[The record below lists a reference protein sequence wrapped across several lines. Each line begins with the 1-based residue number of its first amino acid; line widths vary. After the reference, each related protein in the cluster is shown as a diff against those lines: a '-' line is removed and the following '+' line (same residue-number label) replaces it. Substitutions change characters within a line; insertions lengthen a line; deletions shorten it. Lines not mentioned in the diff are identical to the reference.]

1 MVTSSSSQDVA
12 LVLDATSATDLFGA
26 NKNRARI
33 RYRRLAR
40 SVHPDMGGSED
51 AMARLNRLWDE
62 YNRTEDSHSDGN
74 TPIEVTRNDQYAIFK
89 EHDKLL
95 VVERLASDSIWL
107 PHDVS
112 DIKKRLDTTPV
123 CMLELN
129 GSKYISQGDG
139 LHVAYI
145 CDAPDNAK
153 GNLIMLESLKDRLPG
168 GVLHP
173 RDLAWIT
180 KRVLFLEG
188 VLSSMRRDLHN
199 ITRGLAIDPVNHMLV
214 IVSPWEILGMS
225 DAHTLMARVLLDHFL
240 ACIVPVTADDK
251 RSNRIKRFVIGARMD
266 RVTGWGDI
274 MREYD
279 DLLEEL
285 FGQPRFHV
293 MEVI

>member
-1 MVTSSSSQDVA
+1 MATSSSSQDVA
-12 LVLDATSATDLFGA
+12 LVLGAASATDLFGA
-26 NKNRARI
+26 NENRARI

-62 YNRTEDSHSDGN
+62 YNRTEDSHSDSN
-74 TPIEVTRNDQYAIFK
+74 TPIEVTRNNQYAIFK

-95 VVERLASDSIWL
+95 VVERLASDSICL

-112 DIKKRLDTTPV
+112 DIKKKLDMTPV

-129 GSKYISQGDG
+129 GSKHISQSDG
-139 LHVAYI
+139 LHAAYI
-145 CDAPDNAK
+145 CDVPYNAK
-153 GNLIMLESLKDRLPG
+153 VNLIMLESLKDRLPDG
-168 GVLHP
+168 MLHP

-180 KRVLFLEG
+180 KRVLFLDG
-188 VLSSMRRDLHN
+188 VLSSTRMDLRN
-199 ITRGLAIDPVNHMLV
+199 LTRGLAIDPVNHMLV
-214 IVSPWEILGMS
+214 IVSPWEILGVI
-225 DAHTLMARVLLDHFL
+225 DAETLMTRALLDHFL
-240 ACIVPVTADDK
+240 TCIAPVMADDK
-251 RSNRIKRFVIGARMD
+251 RSNRIKRFVIGTRMD

-285 FGQPRFHV
+285 FGHPRFHV